1 MLQDTIVVFWSE
13 WSRGCDNRREVRQ
26 PTRGAGR
33 IIRLLC
39 IPNGAAVS
47 APRQPSLHWLCS
59 SDEPQGEGGVA
70 LRTLN

>member
-1 MLQDTIVVFWSE
+1 VVFWSE

-33 IIRLLC
+33 IIRL

-47 APRQPSLHWLCS
+47 APPLHWLCS
-59 SDEPQGEGGVA
+59 NDEPQGEGGVA